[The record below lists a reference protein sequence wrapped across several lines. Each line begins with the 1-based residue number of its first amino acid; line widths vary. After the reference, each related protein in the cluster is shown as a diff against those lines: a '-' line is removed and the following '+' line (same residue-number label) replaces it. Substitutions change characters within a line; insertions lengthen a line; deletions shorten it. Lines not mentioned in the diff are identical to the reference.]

1 MRTDVCIVSE
11 YEISREGLKNI
22 LKTEGFRV
30 VDLFATVAEAVNSS
44 LPQDAFIVL
53 DGFPV
58 AEQAGLVKDIMD
70 HCQTSLVAVLS
81 ERFDVNAMIA
91 CFQNGAKGYI
101 VRSMKALPMT
111 TSLRLAAMGERVIP
125 SDLVDLF
132 NRQPLGELQNA
143 EPKGN
148 TFPGSEAAHNG
159 HDLSG
164 SAMDQTALSPRER
177 DVLRCLMA
185 GYSNKLI
192 ARRLVVCEA
201 TVKVHVKAIL
211 RKLNVNNRTQAAI
224 WASSRGISE
233 ARLAP

>member
-22 LKTEGFRV
+22 LKSEGFRI
-30 VDLFATVAEAVNSS
+30 VDLFATVDEAIGAN
-44 LPQDAFIVL
+44 LPQDVFIIL
-53 DGFPV
+53 DGF
-58 AEQAGLVKDIMD
+58 ALSDQSQLVQDILS
-70 HCQTSLVAVLS
+70 HFPSALVAVLS
-81 ERFDVNAMIA
+81 ERFDVNAMIG

-132 NRQPLGELQNA
+132 HRPSLGELSSA
-143 EPKGN
+143 EPIISAIS
-148 TFPGSEAAHNG
+148 GSKIVK
-159 HDLSG
+159 SVSTMTS
-164 SAMDQTALSPRER
+164 SAMDQTPLSPREH

-185 GYSNKLI
+185 GYSNKVI
-192 ARRLVVCEA
+192 ARQLVVCEA

-224 WASSRGISE
+224 WASSRGISDTHI
-233 ARLAP
+233 AP